1 MLQKLNASLQTL
13 EIWLAAGSLLLLLL
27 LSVFQ
32 MLVRNFFD
40 FGYPDIE
47 IVNRHLL
54 VICGMMGAVLATS
67 RVSHIK
73 IDALSTLLSPHTHA
87 SLKPLLWIFSSI
99 ICLAL
104 AYYSIIFVHDEWQ
117 YAPPNERWLL
127 PFTLTY
133 PIGFGLMSLHFFLL
147 LFTASQNTDGS
158 VHSI

>member
-1 MLQKLNASLQTL
+1 MLKKLNASLQTL
-13 EIWLAAGSLLLLLL
+13 EIWTAAASLLLLLL

-54 VICGMMGAVLATS
+54 VVCGMMGAVLATS

-73 IDALSTLLSPHTHA
+73 IDALSTLLSHHTHT
-87 SLKPLLWIFSSI
+87 SLKPLLWIFSGI
-99 ICLAL
+99 TCIAL
-104 AYYSIIFVHDEWQ
+104 SYYSVIFVLDEWQ

-127 PFTLTY
+127 PFSLTY
-133 PIGFGLMSLHFFLL
+133 PVGFGLMSLHFFLL
-147 LFTASQNTDGS
+147 LFMPTQNSDGN

>member
-1 MLQKLNASLQTL
+1 MLKKLNASLQTL
-13 EIWLAAGSLLLLLL
+13 EIWTAAASLLLLLL

-73 IDALSTLLSPHTHA
+73 IDALSTLLNPHTLA
-87 SLKPLLWIFSSI
+87 SLKPLLWVFSGFT
-99 ICLAL
+99 CMAL
-104 AYYSIIFVHDEWQ
+104 SYYSVIFVQDEWQ

-133 PIGFGLMSLHFFLL
+133 PIGFSLMSLHFFLL
-147 LFTASQNTDGS
+147 LFTPAQNADGN